1 MICFGVNLKLLVVGF
16 VPIVAI
22 ECERFFKS
30 FLLQNAH
37 DSYVIKLC
45 ANT

>member
-1 MICFGVNLKLLVVGF
+1 MICFGVNLKLLPVGF

-22 ECERFFKS
+22 ECERCLKS

-37 DSYVIKLC
+37 DLYVI
-45 ANT
+45 